1 MPSKDKK
8 NILVI
13 TTRFPYPP
21 IGGDRLRIYN
31 ICKNLSKD
39 FNLTLLSL
47 YENKAELLVE
57 PTDIVFNKIYRI
69 YLPLWRSLL
78 NAAINIFSSKPLQIS
93 YYKSSE
99 LQKMAELLIPDHDM
113 VLTHLIRAAEFG
125 RSTHKI
131 NILEMTDAIS
141 LNYSRITSQKISFF
155 DLRAFIYRI
164 ELSRLKRYEKSIVK
178 DFNLSVLISEVDK
191 RYLFGNNSN
200 QNNLLVISNG
210 VDASHFKFS
219 FNPALG
225 DIAFIGNM
233 KSYQNYHAASYM
245 ATEIL
250 PIIRISFPDV
260 RLRLIGRISLK
271 AMEYFIKLDGVDITG
286 EVRDINDAVIG
297 CSVGVCPVTIGAGVQ
312 NKILE
317 YMALGLPVV
326 TTSVGAEGLNIASG
340 AECLIANDPISFANA
355 VINLLSDRK
364 IAESLSLQG
373 RTYIEKYHSWDYI
386 LNKYNNSVMT
396 VFNDLEA

>member
-1 MPSKDKK
+1 
-8 NILVI
+8 
-13 TTRFPYPP
+13 
-21 IGGDRLRIYN
+21 
-31 ICKNLSKD
+31 
-39 FNLTLLSL
+39 
-47 YENKAELLVE
+47 
-57 PTDIVFNKIYRI
+57 
-69 YLPLWRSLL
+69 
-78 NAAINIFSSKPLQIS
+78 
-93 YYKSSE
+93 
-99 LQKMAELLIPDHDM
+99 MAELLIPDHDM